1 MTNSAVIIGSG
12 NVAEAFARALPACGI
27 EVRQIF
33 ARNAGRGE
41 AVAALAGCG
50 WTDDPAHLAA
60 ADIYITAVS
69 DSSIG
74 SVLDPLAVPAT
85 AVVVH
90 TAGAQPVE
98 AIPAHF
104 ARRGVLYPLQT
115 FTAGRK
121 VDFGAIPFFI
131 EASDP
136 ATLAA
141 IREVAS
147 RLSCHVFDS
156 TSESRA
162 EVHLAG
168 VFACNFVNALY
179 GIGQEMMA
187 RAGAPFEALVPLIVE
202 TARKAADSGDPAA
215 VQTGPARRH
224 DTTTMQ
230 RHMALLDGNGR
241 LKNIYELMSQEIWE
255 KTSRRN

>member
-115 FTAGRK
+115 FTA
-121 VDFGAIPFFI
+121 
-131 EASDP
+131 
-136 ATLAA
+136 
-141 IREVAS
+141 
-147 RLSCHVFDS
+147 
-156 TSESRA
+156 
-162 EVHLAG
+162 
-168 VFACNFVNALY
+168 
-179 GIGQEMMA
+179 
-187 RAGAPFEALVPLIVE
+187 
-202 TARKAADSGDPAA
+202 
-215 VQTGPARRH
+215 
-224 DTTTMQ
+224 
-230 RHMALLDGNGR
+230 
-241 LKNIYELMSQEIWE
+241 
-255 KTSRRN
+255 